1 MTKAIEDFFSAW
13 AESDADKR
21 ATMITSAVAE
31 PVFYAD
37 PRTQEPVT
45 SMDGLLEYIGMF
57 SKIAP
62 GMPVA
67 VTNVSTTLTFAR
79 ATVQFGA
86 GEQSQHGQYTI
97 DLNAD
102 GKMTRILGFVGMG
115 EPS

>member
-1 MTKAIEDFFSAW
+1 
-13 AESDADKR
+13 
-21 ATMITSAVAE
+21 
-31 PVFYAD
+31 
-37 PRTQEPVT
+37 
-45 SMDGLLEYIGMF
+45 
-57 SKIAP
+57 
-62 GMPVA
+62 

-102 GKMTRILGFVGMG
+102 GKMTRIVGFVGMG